1 MAFYYS
7 PDDEDEL
14 SFALHESLVTIT
26 ADDVLLDAE
35 LATHPDAREAVLLAD
50 ASACSRDNR
59 AMSFIAEAF
68 QEIGLATL
76 QVDLFTE
83 DEVAVAQPGDEQI
96 ALLARRLAQVIA
108 WLHADRRTAALKLGY
123 FGQGAGAAATAK
135 HFPGHGDTDTD
146 SHLALPVVKS
156 DRRRLDRVEL
166 VPFRAAI
173 AAGVMGVMSAHI
185 ALPAIGNDSTPAT
198 LRPEIITGLLRDTLG
213 FTGVTF
219 TDALSMEGIGAGFTV
234 EKSAVMAVKAGNDVL
249 LKPTDVRRAIDAVV
263 AAVERAAGELR
274 AAVSRVHPIGLRT
287 S

>member
-83 DEVAVAQPGDEQI
+83 YEVAVAQPGDEQI

-123 FGQGAGAAATAK
+123 FGQGEGAAAAILTAAER
-135 HFPGHGDTDTD
+135 PGG
-146 SHLALPVVKS
+146 LAALVAVNGA
-156 DRRRLDRVEL
+156 LDL
-166 VPFRAAI
+166 
-173 AAGVMGVMSAHI
+173 AG
-185 ALPAIGNDSTPAT
+185 TQ
-198 LRPEIITGLLRDTLG
+198 
-213 FTGVTF
+213 
-219 TDALSMEGIGAGFTV
+219 
-234 EKSAVMAVKAGNDVL
+234 
-249 LKPTDVRRAIDAVV
+249 V
-263 AAVERAAGELR
+263 AAVDVPVLLMVGTADQPALEMNERARSQLKGERQLALVPGGADLLAEPPALPQVAR
-274 AAVSRVHPIGLRT
+274 LARGWFSRHLAR
-287 S
+287 